1 LGGFGGE
8 IGGGVSETNSHGGSP
23 GLWLGWTE
31 QMTKM
36 TLWAIPDKTT
46 RELVL
51 ESAGPEIG
59 VMSHHDN

>member
-1 LGGFGGE
+1 
-8 IGGGVSETNSHGGSP
+8 
-23 GLWLGWTE
+23 LWLGLTE

-46 RELVL
+46 RELILGSVG
-51 ESAGPEIG
+51 SEIG